1 MADQPGA
8 APDSDASLPPEAQ
21 QPDAQQPD
29 APPGNCADSATEP
42 ATAAARAGRPAPA
55 SAAVFDLDGV
65 LADVR
70 HRLHHVVSR
79 PKRWN
84 AFFAAAPH
92 DPPLVEGLAAV
103 AEAEEQGLVIVYL
116 TGRPE
121 RCRDDTLTW
130 LAAHGLPEGE
140 LFMRDDADRRP
151 ARLTKVAHLRR
162 LARRM
167 CVAVLVDDDAAVV
180 DAVRAAGFHV
190 LHATWMNGEVSPST
204 SDSASRRGNAQD
216 VLFAAQEA
224 DGRT

>member
-1 MADQPGA
+1 MPDQQSHLEPGDRSS
-8 APDSDASLPPEAQ
+8 APEWDGPAGGP
-21 QPDAQQPD
+21 
-29 APPGNCADSATEP
+29 APP
-42 ATAAARAGRPAPA
+42 

-70 HRLHHVVSR
+70 HRLHHVAAR
-79 PKRWN
+79 PKRWD
-84 AFFAAAPH
+84 AFFAAAPQ
-92 DPPLVEGLAAV
+92 DPPLAEGLAAV
-103 AEAEEQGLVIVYL
+103 AEASARGHVIVYL

-167 CVAVLVDDDAAVV
+167 SVAMLVDDDTAVV
-180 DAVRAAGFHV
+180 EAVRAAGFPV
-190 LHATWMNGEVSPST
+190 LHATWMDGEVSPST
-204 SDSASRRGNAQD
+204 SESASGRENAQD
-216 VLFAAQEA
+216 VLFEAQEA